1 MAVGVPSAA
10 GVDCAAAGDAVAGGR
25 AAADAPPH
33 AAAAQAT
40 ASALA
45 ARNVCLIM
53 LPSMRRPAS
62 GCPCGSLNSTVTIE
76 AIGVNERDMKLAR
89 PRPSPVIVRP
99 EMALMVVAA
108 TVHAFLHVAVMLFP

>member
-1 MAVGVPSAA
+1 MAVGVLSAA
-10 GVDCAAAGDAVAGGR
+10 GVDCAAAGDAVDGGR

-33 AAAAQAT
+33 AATAQAT

-62 GCPCGSLNSTVTIE
+62 GCPCASLTGAVTSE
-76 AIGVNERDMKLAR
+76 ATGVNEK
-89 PRPSPVIVRP
+89 
-99 EMALMVVAA
+99 
-108 TVHAFLHVAVMLFP
+108 T